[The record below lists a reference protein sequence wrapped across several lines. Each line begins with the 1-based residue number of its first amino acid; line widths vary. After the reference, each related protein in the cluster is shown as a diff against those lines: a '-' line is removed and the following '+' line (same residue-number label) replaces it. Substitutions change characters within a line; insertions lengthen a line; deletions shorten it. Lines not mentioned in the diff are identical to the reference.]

1 MTPEAGRF
9 LAELR
14 EGYAS
19 MGRGNHKLATRR
31 FKAARRGP
39 PLIKGH
45 ALRALAELSIRS
57 GEPTSG
63 IAYLERSLAAYGR
76 ASQLEPATTHWADA
90 GALAALTLLGEVHQR
105 LGREEGVMVTWR
117 NADAL
122 ATRLGE
128 DVGADVLAVRGRLAF
143 LRGDLDAAEAFLR
156 GARDGYQDATCPEGE
171 AEVLILCAEVAAARG
186 DLQMVAQHLRAA
198 QRMLVAETHPVL
210 LARVLLGLADV
221 CGDAREA
228 ETLSRRSFELA
239 QAGRDATTVAF
250 ALLGISRRALALGTT
265 EERVVLGAAQ
275 ILLDQHH
282 LPGLA
287 MAMVMMA
294 DSAVVTRDADVA
306 LVACETGWR
315 RMSPSASTSE
325 MRRMVGLVAEA
336 LHLSGAHDLAAES
349 ASWWRQLGGIESG
362 QQASNT
368 EQAEGDEVGLEGQ
381 QRIRSGVQSLALDV
395 LTRRGLD
402 ATCLDSDQGSLDVM
416 ASLVG
421 HASVACARSFLQW
434 APEPDVSLTDLTP
447 VMLDGAT
454 QDRTARIRMMPTL
467 GVRGSR
473 TGDGDGRLVA
483 WVASQSGQEGMGSMD
498 VEGSVPHVDD
508 APPEPLAALS
518 AFDPAMP
525 EEEITFDAMAVLE
538 GLIGMQDS
546 PLDPPEVPPA
556 AFVVEDDEDRPLGES

>member
-31 FKAARRGP
+31 FKAARRGS

-57 GEPTSG
+57 GEPTSA

-90 GALAALTLLGEVHQR
+90 GSLAALTLLGEVHQR
-105 LGREEGVMVTWR
+105 LGRDEGVMVTWS
-117 NADAL
+117 NAEAL
-122 ATRLGE
+122 ASRLGE

-143 LRGDLDAAEAFLR
+143 LRGDLDAAEACLH
-156 GARDGYQDATCPEGE
+156 GAREGYQDATCPEGE
-171 AEVLILCAEVAAARG
+171 AEVLIMCAEVAAARG
-186 DLQMVAQHLRAA
+186 DLQTVAQHLRAA
-198 QRMLVAETHPVL
+198 QRMLVATTHPVL

-221 CGDAREA
+221 SDDVREA

-250 ALLGISRRALALGTT
+250 ALLGISRRALARGAT

-282 LPGLA
+282 LPGLGL
-287 MAMVMMA
+287 AMVLLA
-294 DSAVVTRDADVA
+294 DSALLTRDADVA
-306 LVACETGWR
+306 LVACEVGWR
-315 RMSPSASTSE
+315 RMGPSASSPE
-325 MRRMVGLVAEA
+325 LRRMVGLVAEA
-336 LHLSGAHDLAAES
+336 LHLNGARDVAAEA
-349 ASWWRQLGGIESG
+349 ASWWRQLGGIETG
-362 QQASNT
+362 QQTSDT
-368 EQAEGDEVGLEGQ
+368 ERSGGDEVDLEGQ
-381 QRIRSGVQSLALDV
+381 QRVRREVQSLVLEV

-402 ATCLDSDQGSLDVM
+402 ATRLDSDQGSLDVIS
-416 ASLVG
+416 SLAG
-421 HASVACARSFLQW
+421 HASVTCARSFLQW
-434 APEPDVSLTDLTP
+434 APEPDVSLTDITP
-447 VMLDGAT
+447 VMLDGES
-454 QDRTARIRMMPTL
+454 QDRTARIRMMPTP
-467 GVRGSR
+467 GVRRSR
-473 TGDGDGRLVA
+473 AGDGDGRLVA
-483 WVASQSGQEGMGSMD
+483 WVASHSGQEGMGSTD
-498 VEGSVPHVDD
+498 SEGSVSHVDD

-538 GLIGMQDS
+538 GLIGMEGS